1 MKRLYLQRHSDAEDG
16 EQMDSARQLTG
27 KGRVDAE
34 DMAMFMQ
41 RQIGRVD
48 TVICSPFTRATET
61 ADIMA
66 PVLGCD
72 LIVTTT
78 ALEPDGTPEG
88 AWAEIERLA
97 GAAEDILVVTHGPLV
112 HELLAWLLEPH
123 YQPGDGKTGIK
134 FGFGECAAV
143 HLESGH
149 QGKLHWFCSH
159 GIAQRDQAQTETIE
173 AAAAFLGELGLI
185 EASKGTPSWWKAKQK
200 RTTAKAVK
208 LGMKRSYHMEDVSL
222 KRWVLGDGGKAGN
235 CDLCED
241 NADRGW
247 IDVEDVWEGTFGD
260 IDEPPTN
267 NHPHCSCEAEYKVTT
282 RRVYEAARNLQE
294 SGDEKWVTIHG
305 HPVLIGDEGQ
315 LEFHPSERVKRA
327 MESAVRTGKHEQ
339 EIADKSEKVL
349 SDAVGIPRTADN
361 SPFDLRNDDVGIE
374 VKTLVN
380 GKNEKI
386 TMSKAALGRKLAEQ
400 RADGI
405 KAYTVVVDRR
415 AGGLSGRA
423 TYYYREGLG
432 SFRLGSMTKTTLG
445 ELRGIIRS

>member
-1 MKRLYLQRHSDAEDG
+1 MKLYLQRHSDAEDG

-143 HLESGH
+143 HIESGH

-159 GIAQRDQAQTETIE
+159 GIAQRDRDEKEIAE
-173 AAAAFLGELGLI
+173 AARAFVEAAGIPLKKPLPPPEPEEDDEDEDEAPVAKKKRGLLPGSGLAKLGLGATMIGVGQELGMPA
-185 EASKGTPSWWKAKQK
+185 EFDGAHPNCTCSAERDGKGQ
-200 RTTAKAVK
+200 
-208 LGMKRSYHMEDVSL
+208 

-235 CDLCED
+235 CEMCIA
-241 NADRGW
+241 NADQGW
-247 IDVEDVWEGTFGD
+247 IDEEDTWDGVFGAVESQ
-260 IDEPPTN
+260 PLP
-267 NHPHCSCEAEYKVTT
+267 
-282 RRVYEAARNLQE
+282 
-294 SGDEKWVTIHG
+294 
-305 HPVLIGDEGQ
+305 
-315 LEFHPSERVKRA
+315 
-327 MESAVRTGKHEQ
+327 
-339 EIADKSEKVL
+339 
-349 SDAVGIPRTADN
+349 
-361 SPFDLRNDDVGIE
+361 
-374 VKTLVN
+374 
-380 GKNEKI
+380 
-386 TMSKAALGRKLAEQ
+386 
-400 RADGI
+400 
-405 KAYTVVVDRR
+405 
-415 AGGLSGRA
+415 
-423 TYYYREGLG
+423 
-432 SFRLGSMTKTTLG
+432 
-445 ELRGIIRS
+445 